1 MHTVSADM
9 DHPSAVAAALDP
21 LFAPFN
27 RADAPGLVVA
37 VARAGKPVYRRG
49 FGLAS
54 VALGVANTPWT
65 RMRIGSTSKHF
76 ACLAALLLEQDGLLD
91 LDAPAS
97 RHVPELATDGAMPTL
112 RQFMNHTSGLRCGLD
127 AGFLAEGMA
136 IRPAGSMLAGQV
148 RMRGVNFAPGDKFM
162 YNNGGYHLL
171 SLAIARA
178 AGMPFE
184 RFLTERILAPLGM
197 HDTLSV
203 PDDFAVHRGLATLH
217 VARPDGGYKRG
228 VFPSMELLGEGAIVS
243 TLDDML
249 RWLAHLRGPKRVGS
263 EATWESMTAPTR
275 LGNGVAVPYGYGLM
289 RHRYRGV
296 EVIHHAGAVIGGAC
310 QMMTVPAHALDIV
323 IMSNGAPVNP
333 HELAKQVVDKM
344 LGEVLPGDALLEP
357 VPAKAGSA
365 SYRRLLGARY
375 VGRTSGL
382 VIGFADVEGALGLS
396 LLNLPPMP
404 LYGGDGGDGGELRL
418 PFEDIAAGPFVLDAR
433 ALEGEG
439 APPATL
445 PFGEAGV
452 PEPYDLLVAPEGGL
466 PPFAAE
472 LAGEY
477 TVPDL
482 DARATVA
489 LEGEELTMRVQGR
502 YGATVLR
509 FEPFGPDLLG
519 WRMEGADIPL
529 RGIAHLRRDG
539 GGAVTALVIDTT
551 RTRGMRFVR
560 QAR

>member
-1 MHTVSADM
+1 MNTVSADM
-9 DHPSAVAAALDP
+9 DNPSEAAAALDP

-37 VARAGKPVYRRG
+37 VARDGKPVYRRG

-54 VALGVANTPWT
+54 VGLGVANTPWT

-76 ACLAALLLEQDGLLD
+76 ACLAALLLEEDGLLD

-97 RHVPELATDGAMPTL
+97 RHVPELVTQGAMPTL

-136 IRPAGSMLAGQV
+136 VRPAGSMLAGQV
-148 RMRGVNFAPGDKFM
+148 RMRDVNFAPGEKFM

-184 RFLTERILAPLGM
+184 RFLAERILAPLGM
-197 HDTLSV
+197 HDTQSV
-203 PDDFAVHRGLATLH
+203 PDDFAIHPGLATLH
-217 VARPDGGYKRG
+217 VPLPGGGYKRG
-228 VFPSMELLGEGAIVS
+228 VFPSMELLGEGAMIS

-263 EATWESMTAPTR
+263 AAAWERMTAPTR
-275 LGNGVAVPYGYGLM
+275 LANGVAVPYGYGLM
-289 RHRYRGV
+289 RHPYRGV

-310 QMMTVPAHALDIV
+310 QMLTVPAHALDIV

-333 HELAKQVVDKM
+333 HELAMQVLDKM
-344 LGEVLPGDALLEP
+344 LGDALAGP
-357 VPAKAGSA
+357 VPAKADSTP
-365 SYRRLLGARY
+365 YRRLIGARY
-375 VGRTSGL
+375 VGRASGL

-404 LYGGDGGDGGELRL
+404 LYGSGGELRL

-466 PPFAAE
+466 PPFAAA

-482 DARATVA
+482 DARATIA
-489 LEGEELTMRVQGR
+489 QEGEDLTMRVQGR
-502 YGATVLR
+502 FGATVLR
-509 FEPFGPDLLG
+509 FEPFGPGLLG
-519 WRMEGADIPL
+519 WRMDGADIPL
-529 RGIAHLRRDG
+529 RGIAHVRRDG
-539 GGAVTALVIDTT
+539 NGVVTELAIDTT
-551 RTRGMRFVR
+551 RTRGMRFMR
-560 QAR
+560 QGR